1 MSSPSSPSGEE
12 LYGITGAT
20 GYVGGKVAAQLA
32 QRGFRQRLIVRDL
45 SRAPQLPGAEV
56 AYASDLGD
64 ADGMTQALRGVHI
77 LFLVSGDLD
86 PGRTRQHT
94 TAAESALA
102 AGVERIV
109 YLSFLNAAPDA
120 TFTLAREHFHTEAH
134 IRASGV
140 PFTFLRSSL
149 YAEAAPHFAGADGV
163 IRGPAGDGRVS
174 YVTRDDVVD
183 SAVTVLTT
191 PGHDGQT
198 YSNTGPEALTLA
210 ETAAL
215 LTEVT
220 GRRCSYYEETMEEAK
235 QSRAVYGAPDS
246 TVEAWIS
253 TYTAIAN
260 DELSLVTDD
269 IARVTGHAPHTLRD
283 FLLQYPESYQHIV
296 QGK

>member
-1 MSSPSSPSGEE
+1 ME
-12 LYGITGAT
+12 LS
-20 GYVGGKVAAQLA
+20 AAIHL
-32 QRGFRQRLIVRDL
+32 
-45 SRAPQLPGAEV
+45 
-56 AYASDLGD
+56 LGD
-64 ADGMTQALRGVHI
+64 I
-77 LFLVSGDLD
+77 LGEVISEL
-86 PGRTRQHT
+86 
-94 TAAESALA
+94 ESPELFATE
-102 AGVERIV
+102 ER
-109 YLSFLNAAPDA
+109 
-120 TFTLAREHFHTEAH
+120 

-140 PFTFLRSSL
+140 AFTFLRSSL

-183 SAVTVLTT
+183 SAVAVLST

-215 LTEVT
+215 LTEIT
-220 GRRCSYYEETMEEAK
+220 GRRCSFYNETMEEAR

-260 DELSLVTDD
+260 GELSTITDD
-269 IARVTGHAPHTLRD
+269 IPRVTGHPAHTLRD
-283 FLLQYPESYQHIV
+283 FLRRNPESYQHIK
-296 QGK
+296 QGG